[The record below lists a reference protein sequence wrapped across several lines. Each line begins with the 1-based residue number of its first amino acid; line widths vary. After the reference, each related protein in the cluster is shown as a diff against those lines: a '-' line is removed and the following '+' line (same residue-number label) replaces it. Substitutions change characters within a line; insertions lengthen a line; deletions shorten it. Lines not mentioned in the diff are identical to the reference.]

1 MIDVQ
6 IAYDA
11 TGTVSNDRMTTHGDP
26 ETTHEAV
33 AKMWTAYLGVPIDGA
48 EVAQMMVL
56 LKIARAHRG
65 YDRDHYL
72 DQIGYVLIA
81 EAMHRPCS

>member
-1 MIDVQ
+1 MIDIQ

-11 TGTVSNDRMTTHGDP
+11 TGTVANERMETHGDP
-26 ETTHEAV
+26 ESTHIAV
-33 AKMWTAYLGVPIDGA
+33 SKMWTAYLGVPISPA

-81 EAMHRPCS
+81 ESLARPCS